1 MRYLLV
7 STILILS
14 SLAGGCA
21 NYYVI
26 PESLDQKIDR
36 TVTFADLKQNP
47 EKYKGKTVALG
58 GLVLRAKHLKEGTQI
73 EVLQIPLSRSDRPDY
88 TTEASEGRFLLLDP
102 EHHDPAVLQN
112 HRITVVGEVIGQRV
126 QTIDES
132 PTKYFVVATDH
143 DNLEVQPCPLNRF
156 GKLANRPHASPP
168 TGDKHGEDVLIE
180 SQRRSNAALVRRWRE
195 LRSGDGADA
204 SDLVFRDPV
213 HIDEGLL
220 REVGLRDVQIDLIG
234 KP

>member
-126 QTIDES
+126 QTIDEFEYAFPYVS
-132 PTKYFVVATDH
+132 ARFIFIWSQPARYYPYPYTPPYYYYPDPYWYQPYWYYPYPPPVVIT
-143 DNLEVQPCPLNRF
+143 PP
-156 GKLANRPHASPP
+156 PSPP
-168 TGDKHGEDVLIE
+168 PE
-180 SQRRSNAALVRRWRE
+180 RRFDSPDSGSSPPGGKKRRFE
-195 LRSGDGADA
+195 
-204 SDLVFRDPV
+204 
-213 HIDEGLL
+213 
-220 REVGLRDVQIDLIG
+220 
-234 KP
+234 